1 MAWLEWT
8 GEWIRLFIAELY
20 QLGSAGLITARYS
33 YAMLDVLRLFR
44 LLGLDRVEL
53 EPHWTPFAYNCLG
66 FAEIGF
72 GELETIGCAWLH
84 RVQLS

>member
-1 MAWLEWT
+1 
-8 GEWIRLFIAELY
+8 
-20 QLGSAGLITARYS
+20 
-33 YAMLDVLRLFR
+33 MLDVLRLFR

-53 EPHWTPFAYNCLG
+53 EPHWTPFAYNCLD

-72 GELETIGCAWLH
+72 GELEKIGCAWLH